1 MLQDIRF
8 GFRLL
13 RKTPILSGAIVLTLA
28 LGIGLDAGVF
38 NLIDG
43 LLFRPRVDHDPEA
56 FVQVGVEYS
65 GPNAPARAGLPY
77 VNVND
82 FQRIPIADALAR
94 GGGGLV
100 AGGRHRRDGRGRQRA
115 PRRVAGHVQF
125 LSRLRA
131 RTAAPREG
139 LSRR

>member
-1 MLQDIRF
+1 MLRDVRF

-43 LLFRPRVDHDPEA
+43 VLFRPRVEHDPEA

-65 GPNAPARAGLPY
+65 RPNAPSRAGLPY
-77 VNVND
+77 VSVEVFNSYVSVAALLALVAVAAMLRPAWRAAHAD
-82 FQRIPIADALAR
+82 PIDAL
-94 GGGGLV
+94 
-100 AGGRHRRDGRGRQRA
+100 RRD
-115 PRRVAGHVQF
+115 
-125 LSRLRA
+125 
-131 RTAAPREG
+131 
-139 LSRR
+139 